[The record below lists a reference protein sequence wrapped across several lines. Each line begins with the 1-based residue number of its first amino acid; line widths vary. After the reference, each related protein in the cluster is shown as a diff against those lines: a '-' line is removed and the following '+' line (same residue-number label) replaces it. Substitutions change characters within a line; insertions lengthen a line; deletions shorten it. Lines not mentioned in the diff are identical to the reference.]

1 MSGASLRFAWGAPQ
15 WDGGRPYGPFLPGA
29 QGTHDYENTQHG
41 FYPGA
46 FGPTTAIGDATGFVD
61 HYFTSP
67 QDPVFSGVAP
77 TGFVGR
83 YPIRVVDGRGMEAP
97 LISGDQREG
106 THTYVFWIGGVK
118 QPVQL
123 VLVLTINEY
132 EYETYGEM
140 WYSDMAWYEESA
152 DMPDAPD
159 VYVGFWTLLRNA
171 EETP

>member
-15 WDGGRPYGPFLPGA
+15 WDGGRPEGEPFLPGA
-29 QGTHDYENTQHG
+29 QGTCEYENSRYG

-67 QDPVFSGVAP
+67 HDPVLSGLSP

-83 YPIRVVDGRGMEAP
+83 HPIEVVGGYGMGVP
-97 LISGDQREG
+97 FISDDQREG

-123 VLVLTINEY
+123 VLVLTMNEY
-132 EYETYGEM
+132 EIDDEL
-140 WYSDMAWYEESA
+140 WYSDMAWYEEST

-159 VYVGFWTLLRNA
+159 IYVGFWTLLRNA